1 MKTKKKTITVGI
13 LAVVFILTG
22 SLGAGVVENKDQ
34 PAKGEY
40 VFPLEPVW
48 QIDSAGDKP
57 FANIVEL
64 PVADSGHVFCRDL
77 KSREYYAFDKNGKYI
92 ATFGT
97 PGQGPGEVQDSG
109 SGSISVVGDKVLIED
124 VDRILYY
131 SMEGQFL
138 RSTLNNR
145 NSRPAAVFLNENEFV
160 SAPTTITGIGDTTA
174 KMQYVN
180 LKTGEVKL
188 ITDFA
193 IFKGGFIRQGGAQAV
208 AVIPT
213 ITPVMVVGKHGD
225 NLYFGMNDKY
235 EIFITGLDGK
245 EHGGFR
251 LERKRNAVSVKER
264 EDFMLKIGK
273 GHAPADILRQL
284 AQKLPEEETYFSNI
298 RSYNGLVYVFRSHFI
313 PGNRQQIDIFSPEG
327 KYMYRGFVGVKEGFA
342 ITAGPTF
349 VDNHIYM
356 ALEDEDGE
364 ITVNKHKTAFPK

>member
-1 MKTKKKTITVGI
+1 MKTKKKTIMVGI
-13 LAVVFILTG
+13 PALVFCLAVC
-22 SLGAGVVENKDQ
+22 LGAGVVENKDQ
-34 PAKGEY
+34 PAKGDY

-48 QIDSAGDKP
+48 RIDSAGDKP

-64 PVADSGHVFCRDL
+64 PVSGSGHVFCRDL
-77 KSREYYAFDKNGKYI
+77 KNREYYAFDKNGKYI

-97 PGQGPGEVQDSG
+97 PGQGPGEVRDSG
-109 SGSISVVGDKVLIED
+109 SGSISVAGDKVLIED

-180 LKTGEVKL
+180 LKTGEEKL

-193 IFKGGFIRQGGAQAV
+193 IFKGGFIREGNAQAV

-213 ITPVMVVGKHGD
+213 ITPVMVVGNRGD

-235 EIFITGLDGK
+235 EIFITDLNGK

-251 LERKRNAVSVKER
+251 LERKRNAVTVKQR

-273 GHAPADILRQL
+273 GHAPADLLRQL
-284 AQKLPEEETYFSNI
+284 AQRLPEEETYFSNI
-298 RSYNGLVYVFRSHFI
+298 QSHNGLVYVFKSHFI
-313 PGNRQQIDIFSPEG
+313 PGNRQQIDIFSPDG
-327 KYMYRGFVGVKEGFA
+327 KYLYRGLVGVKEGFV

-349 VDNHIYM
+349 VDDHLYM
-356 ALEDEDGE
+356 TLEDEEGE
-364 ITVNKHKTAFPK
+364 ITVNKYKTSLPR

>member
-1 MKTKKKTITVGI
+1 MMRI
-13 LAVVFILTG
+13 LVVVSILG
-22 SLGAGVVENKDQ
+22 GYLGAAVVENKDQ

-40 VFPLEPVW
+40 VFPLEPLW

-57 FANIVEL
+57 FANVVEL

-97 PGQGPGEVQDSG
+97 PGQGPGEVKDSG

-124 VDRILYY
+124 VDRILYFT
-131 SMEGQFL
+131 MEGQFI

-145 NSRPAAVFLNENEFV
+145 NSRPAAVFLNENEFI

-188 ITDFA
+188 IADFA
-193 IFKGGFIRQGGAQAV
+193 IFKGGFIRQGNAQAV

-213 ITPVMVVGKHGD
+213 ITPVMVVGKLGD

-235 EIFITGLDGK
+235 ELFITDLNGK
-245 EHGGFR
+245 EIGGFR
-251 LERKRNAVSVKER
+251 LERKRNAVSVKQR
-264 EDFMLKIGK
+264 EDVMLKLGK
-273 GHAPADILRQL
+273 GHAPDDLLRQL
-284 AQKLPEEETYFSNI
+284 AQKLPGEETYFAGVESH
-298 RSYNGLVYVFRSHFI
+298 NGMLYIARSHFVQ
-313 PGNRQQIDIFSPEG
+313 GNRQQIDIFSPDG
-327 KYMYRGFVGVKEGFA
+327 KYLYRGFVRVKEGLA
-342 ITAGPTF
+342 ILAGPTF
-349 VDNHIYM
+349 ADNYIYM

-364 ITVNKHKTAFPK
+364 ITVNKYKTVFPK